1 MVGPKDSEPRP
12 IRRREPVKPKEEKAG
27 RPRTGLVEKQKQ
39 WALRAGPGRQ
49 RSRRH
54 NSYRVKSWADGRG
67 HGGRGEGGGDGKG
80 VVGRPKEARATRPM
94 PGNKS
99 S

>member
-67 HGGRGEGGGDGKG
+67 HGGRGEGGRWKG
-80 VVGRPKEARATRPM
+80 SRRQAEGGESHEADAR
-94 PGNKS
+94 K
-99 S
+99 